1 MSSLTDSTAEF
12 AESMLDVAW
21 RQWNAIGGGATT
33 DRPAQ
38 SIVDPEALVLFTLT
52 AIGQNQRL
60 ESILFSWLEVNGDLL
75 SVQRMKNLVT
85 LFPER
90 VANYLPVFARNARN
104 IAAHPKWSALG
115 DAAQA
120 TQKRHLIELP
130 ESRKSVR
137 APLRQG
143 SALLLRLRLAMGV
156 GVKADVLSVLIGQRE
171 SRSTVKEIVDL
182 TGYTNVAIR
191 SALESLAEAGFVDAR
206 PGRPQSYSAPQERWG
221 ALLGMSSI
229 PRWQP
234 WAQFYAFGI
243 AIGDLVDQA
252 TERDFSDYALRTKI
266 REHIEAAPLLFGQLA
281 DSHSFHTADRERF
294 AQNGMHMLSAWANVG

>member
-1 MSSLTDSTAEF
+1 MSSLTDSAAEL

-38 SIVDPEALVLFTLT
+38 SIIDPEALVLYTLT
-52 AIGQNQRL
+52 AIGQNQRF

-85 LFPER
+85 LFPSR
-90 VANYLPVFARNARN
+90 VANYLPVFARNARA

-115 DAAQA
+115 DVATA
-120 TQKRHLIELP
+120 TQKRRLIELP

-137 APLRQG
+137 APLRQ
-143 SALLLRLRLAMGV
+143 SPALLLRLRLAMGV

-171 SRSTVKEIVDL
+171 SRSTVKEIVDF

-191 SALESLAEAGFVDAR
+191 GALESLAEAGFVDAR
-206 PGRPQSYSAPQERWG
+206 PGRPQSYSAPRERWG
-221 ALLGMSSI
+221 TLLGVLSI
-229 PRWQP
+229 PHWQP
-234 WAQFYAFGI
+234 WAQFYAFGV

-252 TERDFSDYALRTKI
+252 TTHAFSDYALRTKV
-266 REHIEAAPLLFGQLA
+266 REVIERAPLLFGQLA
-281 DSHSFHTADRERF
+281 DSQSFHTADPELV
-294 AQNGMHMLSAWANVG
+294 AQNSMAMLSAWGAAG